1 MKIYTNGKIVTG
13 GCLTEGK
20 DIFTDNGKIIDILPA
35 GQITDGEI
43 IDLKGRYIAPG
54 FIDIHCHGGGG
65 AEFIDGTCDA
75 FKTACKVHSDH
86 GTRVIFP
93 TVSATDYNTMYKAL
107 EACEKVKDDCDCRI
121 YGMHLEEPY
130 LSKAMAGGQAG
141 KFVTKPVKKDYESL
155 VERFGSIIS
164 RWTYAPEEDD
174 DDDFLKY
181 IVSKGVIP
189 STGHSAAEYS
199 DILSAFEYG
208 NSLVTHLYSCTST
221 VTRHQGFR
229 HLGVIE
235 STFLID
241 EMNAEVIADGKHL
254 PPELLKMIVKI
265 KGTDKVA
272 MITDSLRPA
281 GSAKEGDVY
290 SDCAV
295 PFIIEDGVAKL
306 TDRSAFAGS
315 IATADVLLKNAVSAG
330 FSVAQAVEML
340 TETPAKIMK
349 LDTFGKIEKGY
360 DSLFT
365 IFDENL
371 EISAIR

>member
-75 FKTACKVHSDH
+75 FKTACKVHGDH

-93 TVSATDYNTMYKAL
+93 TVSATDYNTMYKVL
-107 EACEKVKDDCDCRI
+107 EACENVKDDCNCRI
-121 YGMHLEEPY
+121 YGMHLEGPY

-141 KFVTKPVKKDYESL
+141 EFVTKPVKKDYESL

-189 STGHSAAEYS
+189 STGHSAAEYP
-199 DILSAFEYG
+199 DILSAFEHG

-241 EMNAEVIADGKHL
+241 ELNAEVIADGKHL

-281 GSAKEGDVY
+281 GAAKDGDVY

-315 IATADVLLKNAVSAG
+315 IATVDLLLKNAVIAG
-330 FSVAQAVEML
+330 FSVPQAVEML

-349 LDTFGKIEKGY
+349 LDSLGKIEKGY